1 MLTAKQEKFV
11 QGLVSGLSQ
20 RQAYIE
26 AGYSTEGKT
35 DEYIDIRAS
44 ELMKNS
50 KVLVRYQELLD
61 EHKAK
66 ALFTRQD
73 AVNESKWL
81 LQQSKYSIEEV
92 DGGYVRQG
100 TSSAFL
106 GALDRLIA
114 LELLNPIQQAQY
126 NKIMKDLEG
135 NQEQDDKIADF
146 ITMIKGSVVDG
157 TP

>member
-20 RQAYIE
+20 RKAFIE
-26 AGYSTEGKT
+26 AGYATKGKT
-35 DEYIDIRAS
+35 DNYIDVEAS
-44 ELMKNS
+44 KLMANP
-50 KVLVRYQELLD
+50 KVSQRYYEIMN
-61 EHKAK
+61 EHKDK

-81 LQQSKYSIEEV
+81 LQQSKYSIEEI

-146 ITMIKGSVVDG
+146 ITMLKDSVTNGD
-157 TP
+157 